1 MLRLSL
7 LLAVLAL
14 TLNQSTAFR
23 TSFRAPF
30 QVPHAT
36 QQVCRSQQETVR
48 TAPFS
53 LRMSCTD
60 ATDASF
66 KDLVLDSEVPTLVSF
81 WAPWCGPCRMIKP
94 VLDEIAADYK
104 GKLKLVQINTD
115 ENQET
120 ATEYGIRSIPTLMLF
135 KDGEK
140 LDTIIGAVPKSTLE
154 AKLAQKLT

>member
-1 MLRLSL
+1 
-7 LLAVLAL
+7 
-14 TLNQSTAFR
+14 
-23 TSFRAPF
+23 
-30 QVPHAT
+30 
-36 QQVCRSQQETVR
+36 
-48 TAPFS
+48 
-53 LRMSCTD
+53 
-60 ATDASF
+60 
-66 KDLVLDSEVPTLVSF
+66 
-81 WAPWCGPCRMIKP
+81 MIKP